1 MIEQGQRNTNL
12 VENSSCTESRDVVG
26 RRLDNGPKDIEED
39 RDEDQLNTTEDIR
52 NFGGGW
58 LTNGGDDTA
67 NDVDG
72 G

>member
-39 RDEDQLNTTEDIR
+39 RDEDQLNTTEDIC